1 MSKTSKKLNITKL
14 MLLAIVIVLSAMV
27 LVCCSKTYTPK
38 YSTENCNIRIKVK
51 NTSDIVSLAKKF
63 DNDGAEIY
71 FGNDI
76 TDAETVDFTIEN
88 LIEAY
93 STLKNNDLL
102 KDDFSIVISNN
113 FVPNCWKDEVLGLCV
128 SLPIK
133 VSPEETIA
141 WCLYAQNR
149 ESDLPFGV
157 YAGISVLLCK
167 STLGGDFDAENIVK
181 DAFYT
186 DLQFPLYETGN
197 LAENDRKIA
206 FGFAKNVVEGL
217 LSDGKTY
224 LDILSMD
231 KEDLS
236 SVLAVKYDVNL
247 SEYTVES
254 YSTRYEYK
262 IKQGCFTYF
271 INKEY
276 KDIILPDEVF
286 STSYDKLRDWLKDN
300 EKTTAE
306 SNAVFNV
313 AEMYDIKVYLED
325 GLKSNGTTG
334 YAHGDYIDLYS
345 VGSFSHE
352 YIHHILFYLG
362 KSGIAREVIPE
373 MHANTSK
380 YARAMWYY
388 LFSNQAQNFP
398 YNQDVKEKESYSA
411 TMRLYEK
418 YSANKPTI
426 DNFDFWLFANC
437 FSAIYTSKGT
447 PFINR
452 VQTDSLAYYIARVY
466 GANYVWE
473 LNMNPEIVIEGKPYR
488 EVVAEWYDYIATL
501 NH

>member
-1 MSKTSKKLNITKL
+1 
-14 MLLAIVIVLSAMV
+14 MLLVIIIVLSATI

-38 YSTENCNIRIKVK
+38 YSTENCDIRIKDK
-51 NTSDIVSLAKKF
+51 NTSDIVSLVKKF
-63 DNDGAEIY
+63 DNNGTKIY

-76 TDAETVDFTIEN
+76 TDAETIDYTIEN
-88 LIEAY
+88 SIESY
-93 STLKNNDLL
+93 SLLKNNDLL

-113 FVPNCWKDEVLGLCV
+113 FVPNCWKDDVLGLCV

-133 VSPEETIA
+133 ISLEETIA
-141 WCLYAQNR
+141 WHLFAQNQ

-157 YAGISVLLCK
+157 YAGISILLCK

-186 DLQFPLYETGN
+186 DLQFPLYETDN

-206 FGFAKNVVEGL
+206 FGFAKNVVAGL
-217 LSDGKTY
+217 LSVGKTY
-224 LDILSMD
+224 SDILSMD

-236 SVLAVKYDVNL
+236 AVLSSKYGVDL
-247 SEYTVES
+247 PEYTIES

-262 IKQGCFTYF
+262 ITQGCFTYF

-276 KDIILPDEVF
+276 RDIILPDDVF

-306 SNAVFNV
+306 SNAVFTISD
-313 AEMYDIKVYLED
+313 MYDIKVYLED
-325 GLKSNGTTG
+325 GLKANGTTG
-334 YAHGDYIDLYS
+334 YAHGDYINLYS

-380 YARAMWYY
+380 YSRAMWYY
-388 LFSNQAQNFP
+388 LFTNQAPNFP
-398 YNQDVKEKESYSA
+398 YNQDVKEKDTYSA

-418 YSANKPTI
+418 HSENKPSI

-437 FSAIYTSKGT
+437 FSAIYTSNGT

-473 LNMNPEIVIEGKPYR
+473 LNMNPEIVIDGKPYR
-488 EVVAEWYDYIATL
+488 EVVAEWYDYIKTL
-501 NH
+501 NC